1 VDSQVTE
8 NAPPVLQNLISA
20 GLVSHEMVGDP
31 ARLDG
36 EAACL
41 RALCAL
47 VGGSVYRLDPFH
59 YAFNACADGQ
69 GGTLGDI
76 EADARADSL
85 ETALSDA
92 LGRDAVRIKALPGMT
107 QDQAGQAGFDA
118 PVLHLKALE
127 DAVAG
132 IAPPEA
138 GLQAVI
144 SARFAVETAR
154 LAAGEAPGS
163 ALNARLAAIEDRLE
177 RITGTLERPAAPV
190 ADPALARTLVSVLA
204 RLEKQQTC
212 LEGLAG
218 DVAAKDAGMA
228 GFQDSIGLALAE
240 FLARLERHAG
250 QTAAVPAKNPAA
262 DGVSAPMAALGS

>member
-1 VDSQVTE
+1 MDSQVTK
-8 NAPPVLQNLISA
+8 NAPPELQNLIAA

-31 ARLDG
+31 ARLES

-47 VGGSVYRLDPFH
+47 ASGSVYRLDPFH
-59 YAFNACADGQ
+59 YAFSAGADGQ
-69 GGTLGDI
+69 DGTLGDI
-76 EADARADSL
+76 EADARAESL
-85 ETALSDA
+85 EAALSDA
-92 LGRDAVRIKALPGMT
+92 LGSDALWIKALPGMG
-107 QDQAGQAGFDA
+107 QAQAGQAGFDA

-163 ALNARLAAIEDRLE
+163 ALDARLAVIEDRLE
-177 RITGTLERPAAPV
+177 RITGVLERPAAQAP
-190 ADPALARTLVSVLA
+190 DPGLAGTLVSVLA
-204 RLEKQQTC
+204 RLESQQAC
-212 LEGLAG
+212 LEGLAA
-218 DVAAKDAGMA
+218 DIAAKDTGMA

-250 QTAAVPAKNPAA
+250 GTAAAPAKTPAA
-262 DGVSAPMAALGS
+262 DGASAPVAALGS

>member
-1 VDSQVTE
+1 
-8 NAPPVLQNLISA
+8 
-20 GLVSHEMVGDP
+20 MVGDP

-59 YAFNACADGQ
+59 YAFNANAGGQ

-76 EADARADSL
+76 ESDARTDSL

-92 LGRDAVRIKALPGMT
+92 LGRDAVWIKALPGMT
-107 QDQAGQAGFDA
+107 QDQAGRDAGFDA

-163 ALNARLAAIEDRLE
+163 ALDARLAAIEDRLE
-177 RITGTLERPAAPV
+177 RITGVLERPAAPV

-204 RLEKQQTC
+204 RLEKQQAC

-218 DVAAKDAGMA
+218 DVVAKDAGMA

-250 QTAAVPAKNPAA
+250 QTAAVPAKAPAA